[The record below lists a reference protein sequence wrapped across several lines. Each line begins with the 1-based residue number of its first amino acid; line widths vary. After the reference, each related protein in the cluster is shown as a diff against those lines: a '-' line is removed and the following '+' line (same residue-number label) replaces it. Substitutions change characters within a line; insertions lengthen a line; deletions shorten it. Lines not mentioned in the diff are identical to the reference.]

1 MTDTKPGDWIVI
13 SGIGGLGH
21 MAATRQGDVTHC
33 GSGRCGRRQAG
44 SRPATGRHCG
54 GQCEEGGLN
63 GVTGRGSIVGSRLNL
78 QESLNF
84 AEQGKVA
91 ATVQTDRLE
100 NINEVFTRMHQGA
113 IEGRVVLSSRIE

>member
-1 MTDTKPGDWIVI
+1 M
-13 SGIGGLGH
+13 
-21 MAATRQGDVTHC
+21 
-33 GSGRCGRRQAG
+33 
-44 SRPATGRHCG
+44 
-54 GQCEEGGLN
+54 
-63 GVTGRGSIVGSRLNL
+63 NL

-113 IEGRVVLSSRIE
+113 IEGRVVLSFAD